1 MPSQFRSDQARPGH
15 VGGTLT
21 LACGAIGAHSEYA
34 RGTPGDVLQRFG
46 IPGDHDTE
54 KILGKSTWSSL
65 EQDIHWSSLS
75 WA

>member
-1 MPSQFRSDQARPGH
+1 MYAETFGCMH
-15 VGGTLT
+15 VYFG
-21 LACGAIGAHSEYA
+21 SEYA